1 MNIAKAKGYGFFVR
15 QNGAGASYSSIR
27 VVALLNGNMSTHD
40 LDRRPSKCDCVKSAV
55 FEADVDD
62 NEALPAHLD
71 TLGEFVPSCLR
82 CLLVRSMDA
91 HVGRQAARSRA
102 CGGILQV
109 MGHHA
114 SAQPNHRHAVVGGRG
129 ARDDMVEA
137 ADKALL
143 PVGVEE
149 IVGLELHAADVD
161 GGEQLQRRQ
170 LNGHKGHALDEA
182 EDGRRKLQLTNGLIA
197 LEMDGGLEARIGG
210 EAGGVQVDV
219 VRDADGDRVR
229 AGGRDGDGAG
239 LCDDLGDALGQQRD
253 GAANGWVAG
262 EGDLGGGEED
272 VDGAGGVCG
281 RVGDVVDE
289 DCLGE
294 VEFAGDGLFL
304 GLGRFGAGGGD
315 GDDAEGVA
323 GEAGAGEDVEG
334 YVGELHAEV

>member
-1 MNIAKAKGYGFFVR
+1 
-15 QNGAGASYSSIR
+15 
-27 VVALLNGNMSTHD
+27 MSTHD
-40 LDRRPSKCDCVKSAV
+40 LDRRPSKCDCIKSPV
-55 FEADVDD
+55 FEADVDH

-71 TLGEFVPSCLR
+71 ALGEFVPSLLR
-82 CLLVRSMDA
+82 CLLVPSMDA
-91 HVGRQAARSRA
+91 HVSRQTARSRA

-114 SAQPNHRHAVVGGRG
+114 SAQLNHRHAVVCGRG
-129 ARDDMVEA
+129 ARDDVVEA
-137 ADKALL
+137 ANKALL
-143 PVGVEE
+143 PVGIQEPG
-149 IVGLELHAADVD
+149 GLELHAADVD

-170 LNGHKGHALDEA
+170 FNGHKGHALDEA
-182 EDGRRKLQLTNGLIA
+182 EDGRRKLQLANGLIA
-197 LEMDGGLEARIGG
+197 LEMDRGLEAGIGG

-219 VRDADGDRVR
+219 VRDADGDGVR

-239 LCDDLGDALGQQRD
+239 LCDDLGDALREERD
-253 GAANGWVAG
+253 GAANGWVACK
-262 EGDLGGGEED
+262 GDLGGGEED

-304 GLGRFGAGGGD
+304 GLGWRGAGGGD
-315 GDDAEGVA
+315 GYDGEGVA

-334 YVGELHAEV
+334 YVGEFHVGGEK